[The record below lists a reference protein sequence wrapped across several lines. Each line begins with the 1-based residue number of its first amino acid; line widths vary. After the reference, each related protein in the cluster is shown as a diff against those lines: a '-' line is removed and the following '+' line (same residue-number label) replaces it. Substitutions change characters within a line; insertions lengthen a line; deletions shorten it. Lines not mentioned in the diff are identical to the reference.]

1 MSVKWTPQQQKAI
14 ATTGSSLLVS
24 AAAGSGKTAVLA
36 SRCAYLVCDAP
47 DPCDIDE
54 LLVVTFT
61 NAAAEEM
68 RKRIG
73 QAIADRAAQSN
84 DPRLHRQAMLI
95 NAAQISTIHALGS
108 AIIRRHFHELGIDPN
123 FRLLDEDEAKL
134 LRAQIVDQLFED
146 RFDDPAATDFRRLVD
161 LYANG
166 NPRALA
172 GTVLWLSAKLESVI
186 DAPQW
191 LVERRERIVESIE
204 KPIHESHIGKAV
216 LDILQ
221 KRITTLVG
229 VASRLAGSI
238 AGVGSLPAYEAY
250 VRGLQSSLEAWI
262 EALQH
267 ESWDE
272 AAKFVCAFK
281 APSLPRMA
289 QSPEKIAAQER
300 INGLRD
306 RIKRFL
312 ESSLFCFSEQQ
323 LRDGMKRSLWAIEQI
338 TTLAREFRER
348 YDRAKREIGS
358 LDFSDL
364 EGFALQLLRE
374 PGSNPAKPSAI
385 ALEYQRQFKH
395 VLVDEYQ
402 DVNAVQDTII
412 ALLSRGDNHF
422 AVGDVKQS
430 IYRFRQ
436 ADPQRFIDRYLLFA
450 RKPAPGELVLL
461 RENFRSRGA
470 LLEALN
476 GIFAS
481 LMTRESAEV
490 IYNDTQKLVPGAT
503 FPAHADGLFRGTP
516 IELHVVEKLA
526 PGALADEM
534 EADEREAVIA
544 ASRIRTLLGRDG
556 GAPAQVVQRDG
567 STRPIEPRD
576 VVILLRAMRVKAER
590 FANILRESG
599 IPVQADSTTGF
610 FRATEV
616 GDMLSVLELIDNA
629 RNDIAL
635 AGFLRSPLSGW
646 MNVEDR
652 LLQIRLAYPTS
663 KAPCFHQA
671 LSLYA
676 ENGKD
681 ELAGVIRETLHQLD
695 EWRSASRTKP
705 VAEVIWTIL
714 QDTSYLAYIRGL
726 PDGAQRVANVL
737 HLHERARQFESFQ
750 RPTVGRFLEFLQ
762 SIEDE
767 GDLGMPAAAGVAQN
781 AVRIMSIHKSKGL
794 EFPVVIVPDLARGHN
809 LRDADTRLLMDDS
822 VGVAARVVDAEK
834 EVHYASLASTLAHH
848 EIRRKQIAEELRVL
862 YVAGTRAK
870 EHLILIGTAKEDC
883 QQEWDEYAASAE
895 GPMPAGDVQSAGS
908 MLDWVGPAASMV
920 ERAQPGSFERTFHPA
935 TTIAPA
941 REQMRLARGASA
953 ISRDIVTL
961 QPLRNPPAPSDAAR
975 GVIERLSY
983 AYPHQSLASE
993 PAVTSVTALT
1003 KRGKVAPGGKTP
1015 TIAPVVSFDH
1025 LLNVPAFMS
1034 EDPSLSATDLGS
1046 ITHTVLQ
1053 RLDFAQSCDRTNV
1066 LQQIQRMAER
1076 RFLRE
1081 TEIGAVDLGAIEWFL
1096 STPIGQRMR
1105 SAPKLLRELDI
1116 SFLSTIE
1123 TQTQVQID
1131 PADRVMVRGRLDAV
1145 LVEEQGLTL
1154 VDYKTDRVTKQTV
1167 KQRAEF
1173 YSAQIDAYR
1182 EQLATIT
1189 GKSVREA
1196 YLIFFTP
1203 REVIPVPG

>member
-1 MSVKWTPQQQKAI
+1 MSVKWTVQQQKAI
-14 ATTGSSLLVS
+14 ATTGASLLVS

-36 SRCAYLVCDAP
+36 NRCAYLVCDAP

-73 QAIADRAAQSN
+73 QEIADRAARSN

-95 NAAQISTIHALGS
+95 NAAQISTIHSLGS
-108 AIIRRHFHELGIDPN
+108 AIIRRHFHELGIDPS

-134 LRAQIVDQLFED
+134 LRSSTVEQLLED
-146 RFDDPAATDFRRLVD
+146 RFDDPAETDFRRLVD

-166 NPRALA
+166 NPRAMA
-172 GTVLWLSAKLESVI
+172 STVLWLSAKLESVI

-191 LVERRERIVESIE
+191 LAERRAKIEESIAR
-204 KPIHESHIGKAV
+204 PIHESQIGRAV

-221 KRITTLVG
+221 KRIATLSG
-229 VASRLAGSI
+229 AAGRLADSI
-238 AGVGSLPAYEAY
+238 ARVGSLPAYVTYA
-250 VRGLQSSLEAWI
+250 RGLQSSLEAWI
-262 EALQH
+262 ESLQH
-267 ESWDE
+267 QSWDE
-272 AAKFVCAFK
+272 AAKLVCGFK
-281 APSLPRMA
+281 APSLPRMP
-289 QSPEKIAAQER
+289 QSAEKLAAQER
-300 INGLRD
+300 INALRD

-312 ESSLFCFSEQQ
+312 DSSLFCFSEQQ
-323 LRDGMKRSLWAIEQI
+323 LRDGMNGTLWAIEQI
-338 TTLAREFRER
+338 TRLATDFR
-348 YDRAKREIGS
+348 DRCDSAKREIGS

-364 EGFALQLLRE
+364 EGFALRLLRE
-374 PGSNPAKPSAI
+374 PGTSPAQPSAI
-385 ALEYQRQFKH
+385 AREYQRQYRY

-436 ADPQRFIDRYLLFA
+436 ADPQRFIDRYLGYFH
-450 RKPAPGELVLL
+450 KKTPGELVLL

-490 IYNDTQKLVPGAT
+490 QYNDTQRLVPGASY
-503 FPAHADGLFRGTP
+503 PDHADGLFRGTP
-516 IELHVVEKLA
+516 IELHIVEKLA
-526 PGALADEM
+526 PGALADEL

-544 ASRIRTLLGRDG
+544 AGRIRQLLGRDG
-556 GAPAQVVQRDG
+556 SAPAQVVQRDG

-590 FANILRESG
+590 FANILREAG

-616 GDMLSVLELIDNA
+616 GDMLSVLELIDNS

-646 MNVEDR
+646 TNVEDR
-652 LLQIRLAYPTS
+652 LLQVRLAYPTRA
-663 KAPCFHQA
+663 APCFHQA
-671 LSLYA
+671 LSVYA
-676 ENGKD
+676 TNQKD
-681 ELAGVIRETLHQLD
+681 DLATLIRETLDRLD
-695 EWRSASRTKP
+695 AWRSASRTKP
-705 VAEVIWTIL
+705 VAELIWMIL
-714 QDTSYLAYIRGL
+714 QDTSYLAYVSGL
-726 PDGAQRVANVL
+726 PDGPQRVANVL
-737 HLHERARQFESFQ
+737 HLHERAQQFEGFQ
-750 RPTVGRFLEFLQ
+750 RPTVRRFLEFLS

-794 EFPVVIVPDLARGHN
+794 EFPVVVVPDLGRGHN
-809 LRDADTRLLMDDS
+809 LRDADTRLLMDES

-883 QQEWDEYAASAE
+883 QQEWDEYAASAS

-908 MLDWVGPAASMV
+908 MLDWVGPAAAMV
-920 ERAQPGSFERTFHPA
+920 ERAQPGSFQRQFHPA
-935 TTIAPA
+935 SSIAPA
-941 REQMRLARGASA
+941 RQAMKQAHGAGA
-953 ISRDIVTL
+953 ISAHVVSLHPL
-961 QPLRNPPAPSDAAR
+961 QAPPSPSADARN
-975 GVIERLSY
+975 VIERLSY
-983 AYPHQSLASE
+983 QYEYRSLSDE

-1003 KRGKVAPGGKTP
+1003 KRGKVAPGGKTA
-1015 TIAPVVSFDH
+1015 TAAPVVSFDH
-1025 LLNVPAFMS
+1025 LLKLPAFMPH
-1034 EDPSLSATDLGS
+1034 DDTLAPTDLGS
-1046 ITHTVLQ
+1046 LTHTVLQ
-1053 RLDFAQSCDRTNV
+1053 RLDFAQPCDRDN
-1066 LQQIQRMAER
+1066 LLAQIRSMAQR
-1076 RFLRE
+1076 RFLRDAD
-1081 TEIGAVDLGAIEWFL
+1081 IAAVDFNAIMWFL
-1096 STPIGQRMR
+1096 AHPLGQRMR
-1105 SAPKLLRELDI
+1105 RAEKVLRELDI
-1116 SFLSTIE
+1116 SFVSASE
-1123 TQTQVQID
+1123 TLPQVD
-1131 PADRVMVRGRLDAV
+1131 RADRAMVRGRLDAV
-1145 LVEEQGLTL
+1145 IVEENGLVL
-1154 VDYKTDRVTKQTV
+1154 VDYKTDRVTADTV
-1167 KQRAEF
+1167 QQRADF
-1173 YSAQIDAYR
+1173 YLPQVDAYR
-1182 EQLATIT
+1182 THLASIT
-1189 GKSVREA
+1189 GRPVVESFLVF
-1196 YLIFFTP
+1196 LTP
-1203 REVIPVPG
+1203 RQVLAV